1 MPVSWQRKLNMES
14 NNAFIKLQESANG
27 RVSVKLQKN
36 QFAKDGAESF
46 YGRVERYTYSTQNIL
61 DAMADAIPLVD
72 LGTVASVLNA
82 YAGTV
87 LKVLSAGN
95 AVKFGELGIFYIAGK
110 GSVDNE
116 NGKPK
121 LTVKF
126 SATQTLKDA
135 VQNVEIAASE
145 YAAPSGLV
153 TSVTDVATGKS
164 DGNLSA
170 SSSVLVEGS
179 SLKVGGEDS
188 GIWFAPVAESGII
201 SSDESKWTKI
211 ETALIY
217 NLPSKLLFALPQEL
231 ESGKYKIVV
240 RTRYAG
246 KSGYERKYL
255 VEAISETVT
264 VA

>member
-1 MPVSWQRKLNMES
+1 MGE

-36 QFAKDGAESF
+36 QFAKDGTESF

-61 DAMADAIPLVD
+61 NAMSEAVPLVD

-82 YAGTV
+82 YANTV

-95 AVKFGELGIFYIAGK
+95 AVRFGELGTFYIAGK
-110 GSVDNE
+110 GSVDSE
-116 NGKPK
+116 TGKPA

-126 SATQTLKDA
+126 TATKTLKDA
-135 VQNVEIAASE
+135 VQNIEIASSE
-145 YAAPSGLV
+145 YIAPSGV
-153 TSVTDVATGKS
+153 ISSVTDVSSGKS
-164 DGNLSA
+164 DGKLTA
-170 SSSVLVEGS
+170 SGSVLFEGA
-179 SLKVGGEDS
+179 SLKVGGENS
-188 GIWFAPVAESGII
+188 GIWFAPILEGTDSLTVES
-201 SSDESKWTKI
+201 DWKKVES
-211 ETALIY
+211 ALVF
-217 NLPSKLLFALPQEL
+217 NLPSKLLFVLPQSL
-231 ESGKYKIVV
+231 ASGKYKIVV

-255 VEAISETVT
+255 VETISETVE